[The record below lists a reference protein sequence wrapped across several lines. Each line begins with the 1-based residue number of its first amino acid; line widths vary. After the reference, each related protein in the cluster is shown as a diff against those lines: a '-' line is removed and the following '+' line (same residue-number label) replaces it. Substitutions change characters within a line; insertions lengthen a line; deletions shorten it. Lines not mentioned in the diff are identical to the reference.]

1 MKSKL
6 SAVLFSAVFAVSS
19 LAYVG
24 SASAADGR
32 ALGPVTKITVAA
44 DGKSAVA
51 TMTDL
56 KSKEVHEIT
65 ITDELTLDKF
75 KNKVINVG
83 DEIRARFGDDPKKSS
98 KSFKKAAG
106 C

>member
-1 MKSKL
+1 MKTKL
-6 SAVLFSAVFAVSS
+6 TAVLFSAAFAFSS
-19 LAYVG
+19 LAFVG

-32 ALGPVTKITVAA
+32 ALGPVTKITVAP

-51 TMTDL
+51 VMTDL
-56 KSKEVHEIT
+56 KSKQVHEIT

-83 DEIRARFGDDPKKSS
+83 DEIRARFGDDPKKTS